1 MKEKRKKLPK
11 RIIALIVFGAI
22 IISLASAY
30 GFMELAFMLADRIAC
45 WRPDYGKVEIG
56 GILEKN
62 ELSDE
67 DYKILY
73 SQTGLT
79 KAGIDRCRSRGLDGR
94 LRVERVQKD
103 YFAEHTVTNAKFAPL
118 VCTDR
123 IEGYIQH
130 VYLEPGDILVT
141 SATHLTGWRIGH
153 AGLVTSTNGNILQAN
168 AIGDKSTIASVT
180 DFTSRVNFMI
190 FTVKDEFADEKVK
203 NEVATYAKEN
213 LLGKVYDPTAGVLSD
228 KNKVDRTQ
236 CAHIVWY
243 AWKQFGIDL
252 DCNGGPVVTP
262 KNIANSDKLELLQ
275 VFGFDPQ
282 TLWK

>member
-1 MKEKRKKLPK
+1 MKKKRGKLPK
-11 RIIALIVFGAI
+11 RIIALIVFGSI
-22 IISLASAY
+22 VIFLAAAY
-30 GFMELAFMLADRIAC
+30 GFMELAFTLADRIVC
-45 WRPDYGKVEIG
+45 WAPDYEKTDISA
-56 GILEKN
+56 ILAKE

-67 DYKILY
+67 DYEILY
-73 SQTGLT
+73 AQTGLT
-79 KAGIDRCRSRGLDGR
+79 EKGIDRCRARGAEGK
-94 LRVERVQKD
+94 LRAERIQRD
-103 YFAEHTVTNAKFAPL
+103 YFTEHTVANEKFAPL

-123 IEGYIQH
+123 IGSYIQH
-130 VYLEPGDILVT
+130 AYLEPGDIVVT

-153 AGLVTSTNGNILQAN
+153 AGLVTGANGSVLQAN
-168 AIGDKSTIASVT
+168 AIGDKSALASIS

-190 FTVKDEFADEKVK
+190 FSVRDEVASESVK
-203 NEVATYAKEN
+203 NEVAAYAKEN

-252 DCNGGPVVTP
+252 DSNGGPVVTP
-262 KNIANSDKLELLQ
+262 KNIANSDKLELIQ
-275 VFGFDPQ
+275 VFGFNPQ